1 MVKESFAEGKENLL
15 ERDKLGNSLL
25 DIDPEKALQQAEKV
39 KGIFGEV
46 MNQTDAFKEQ
56 FEKLKAEG
64 LEKAKQ

>member
-46 MNQTDAFKEQ
+46 MNKTDAYKE
-56 FEKLKAEG
+56 
-64 LEKAKQ
+64 